1 VNGLLLLIAEEYVM
15 LIKKIFPFLLLPAL
29 ATSLA
34 FAATNIACVGNS
46 ITAGYG
52 LAYQEDYPTQWQNL
66 LGTTDYTVFNFGV
79 SGKTMLKTGN
89 ESYWS
94 EGAFTNARASSPN
107 VVVIELGTNDSK
119 PYHWYAYPDE
129 FLEDYKS
136 MIDTFE
142 ILSSKPKVWICLA
155 PYSNNA
161 GWNILDTSITLR
173 INPDILQVGLDKG
186 VNIIDLH
193 STFTNTSWYASDSVH
208 PNAAGAVALAG
219 IINGYFQ
226 RDTLKATQNGNV
238 LSAPPGYAFQWYLD
252 GDPIEGAT
260 NNTLTISTLGTY
272 KVSVKVDADNNSRL
286 VTQALTVTDI
296 NPPTAIKERIFSMNI
311 NVSDEKLHITLAKSM
326 TIQADI
332 FDMQGRLLK
341 SFMWQGFKGTN
352 TFIIPTGN
360 LQQILRVTTDKTS
373 QFLFV
378 PVRK

>member
-1 VNGLLLLIAEEYVM
+1 M
-15 LIKKIFPFLLLPAL
+15 FIKKIFPFLLLSAL

-66 LGTTDYTVFNFGV
+66 LGTTDYTVSNFGV
-79 SGKTMLKTGN
+79 SGKTMLKMGN

-129 FLEDYKS
+129 FPEDYKS

-161 GWNILDTSITLR
+161 DWNILDTSITLR

-186 VNIIDLH
+186 INIIDLH
-193 STFTNTSWYASDSVH
+193 STFANTSWYASDSVH
-208 PNAAGAVALAG
+208 PNAVGAVALAG
-219 IINGYFQ
+219 IINGFFQ
-226 RDTLKATQNGNV
+226 RDTLKVTQSGNI
-238 LSAPPGYAFQWYLD
+238 LSAPAGYAFQWYLE
-252 GDPIEGAT
+252 GSPIENAT
-260 NNTLTISTLGTY
+260 NSTISISALGTY
-272 KVSVKVDADNNSRL
+272 KVSVKVDAGNDSRL
-286 VTQALTVTDI
+286 VTQPLTVTEI
-296 NPPTAIKERIFSMNI
+296 NPPTAIKERTFSINI
-311 NVSDEKLHITLAKSM
+311 NVSDETLHITLAKSM

-341 SFMWQGFKGTN
+341 SFIWQGSEGVN
-352 TFIIPTGN
+352 TFMVPTGN
-360 LQQILRVTTDKTS
+360 SQQILRITTDKTS
-373 QFLFV
+373 QFLFM

>member
-1 VNGLLLLIAEEYVM
+1 MRQRFFSLVFFVA
-15 LIKKIFPFLLLPAL
+15 FLV
-29 ATSLA
+29 SFA

-52 LAYQEDYPTQWQNL
+52 LTYQEDYPTQWQNL
-66 LGTTDYTVFNFGV
+66 LGTTDYTVSNFGV

-119 PYHWYAYPDE
+119 PYYWYAYPSE
-129 FLEDYKS
+129 FPEDYKS

-142 ILSSKPKVWICLA
+142 VLSSKPRVWICLA

-161 GWNILDTSITLR
+161 DWKILDTSITLR

-193 STFTNTSWYASDSVH
+193 STFMNTSWYASDSVH
-208 PNAAGAVALAG
+208 PNAVGAVALAG

-226 RDTLKATQNGNV
+226 QDTLKATQNGNV
-238 LSAPPGYAFQWYLD
+238 LSAPAGYAFQWYLD

-272 KVSVKVDADNNSRL
+272 KVSVKVDADNDSRL

-296 NPPTAIKERIFSMNI
+296 NPTVIKESAFSMNI
-311 NVSDEKLHITLAKSM
+311 NVSDEMLHITLAKSM
-326 TIQADI
+326 TIQVDI
-332 FDMQGRLLK
+332 FDIQGRLLK
-341 SFMWQGFKGTN
+341 SFIWQGSKGTN
-352 TFIIPTGN
+352 TFVIPAGKS
-360 LQQILRVTTDKTS
+360 QQILRVTTEKKS
-373 QFLFV
+373 QLLFV
-378 PVRK
+378 PVSK